1 MGSCCSCRGNTQ
13 PILKFMGP
21 CILIYFYSK
30 NQPDAKLS
38 NLLNITLHVSDD
50 ISLHH
55 QEFKTVHTAS
65 RICHTGLLP
74 VCKRGHLQTGN
85 EPVWRI
91 PEAVCTVLN
100 SWWWTERPLE
110 TCRVILMIGWPCIG
124 LVSNLM
130 HKILVSLQIIHL
142 LNSST
147 CFEHYPAHHQEVY
160 VVIVYMQP
168 LVSPLSAGDCLL
180 HRLRKTFFLNRC
192 TRQSPAESG
201 DTRGCIYTI
210 TT

>member
-85 EPVWRI
+85 EPV
-91 PEAVCTVLN
+91 
-100 SWWWTERPLE
+100 
-110 TCRVILMIGWPCIG
+110 
-124 LVSNLM
+124 
-130 HKILVSLQIIHL
+130 
-142 LNSST
+142 
-147 CFEHYPAHHQEVY
+147 
-160 VVIVYMQP
+160 
-168 LVSPLSAGDCLL
+168 
-180 HRLRKTFFLNRC
+180 
-192 TRQSPAESG
+192 
-201 DTRGCIYTI
+201 
-210 TT
+210 